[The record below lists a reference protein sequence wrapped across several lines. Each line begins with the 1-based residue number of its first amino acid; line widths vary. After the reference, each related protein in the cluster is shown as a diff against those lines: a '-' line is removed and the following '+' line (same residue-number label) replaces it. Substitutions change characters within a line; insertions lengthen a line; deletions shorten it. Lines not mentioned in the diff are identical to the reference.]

1 MKQTRPLRAMLAV
14 WIVAGATALAAV
26 SPAAASA
33 PVAAREVPLDAEH
46 WDLYDAEFTTHAGRP
61 CLAGTAAV
69 KDVVFEDGVIDVEM
83 LVPRARTYAG
93 LNFRIQSAAEYEQIY
108 IRPHRAPFYS
118 DALQYTPVFNGI
130 AGWQLYS
137 GGGCTAAIELPY
149 DAWVR
154 VRLEVAGTQARVF
167 VGNMDKPALEILD
180 LKHGAS
186 SGRIGVYGRRDGNA
200 YFSNF
205 RYRPAKDLEFGPS
218 AIPYAPPGTLT
229 EWDLSQSFGLSDFD
243 LERHPYEQDLGPI
256 EWRRVQTEPTGLL
269 DIARHAR
276 RPGPGP
282 ACILARAIL
291 TASSEERREFTFG
304 YSDAALVY
312 LNGETLFSGASG
324 YQQRDPSF
332 LGIVGL
338 FDTVYLPLKKGDNE
352 LLFLIVDSFGGW
364 GLVGQDGSPSF
375 RDARLEPVWETPAE
389 LAVPESAVY
398 DKTRGVFYVSNYDLY
413 GQGAAPGNHF
423 ISKLSGDGQIL
434 DRQWMAGLRY
444 PLGMVLDGDR
454 LFVAHRAELA
464 EIDVGREE
472 IVARHALPEGI
483 FPNDVARDPGT
494 GDLYVSDSERDAI
507 YRLHEG
513 VAEIWLSGPGIAD
526 PNGLLVRCGVLYVC
540 NNGDR
545 TLKAIRLSDRSMKP
559 VVRFYEGILDGLQS
573 DGHDNLLLSIW
584 EGRIYRVT
592 EQGATQMLLDTTNQR
607 ANCAD
612 FLFLPDQE
620 LLIVPTFGD
629 NRVAAYR
636 WAG

>member
-1 MKQTRPLRAMLAV
+1 MKEPRHLRAIL
-14 WIVAGATALAAV
+14 VALIAGGLVALIAI
-26 SPAAASA
+26 SITTAAAPA
-33 PVAAREVPLDAEH
+33 IAQEVPLDAEH
-46 WDLYDAEFTTHAGRP
+46 WDLYDAEFTTHAGRS
-61 CLAGTAAV
+61 CLIGTAAV
-69 KDVVFEDGVIDVEM
+69 KNVVFDNGTIDVDILM
-83 LVPRARTYAG
+83 PRARTYAG
-93 LNFRIQSAAEYEQIY
+93 LDFRIQSAAEYEQIY

-118 DALQYTPVFNGI
+118 DALQYTPVFNGV

-137 GGGCTAAIELPY
+137 GGGYTAAIELPY
-149 DAWVR
+149 DAWVH

-167 VGNMDKPALEILD
+167 VGDMERAALEILD

-186 SGRIGVYGRRDGNA
+186 AGGIGVYGRRDGNA

-205 RYRPAKDLEFGPS
+205 RYRSGEGLDFGPP
-218 AIPYAPPGTLT
+218 AIPYAPPGTLN
-229 EWDLSQSFGLSDFD
+229 EWELSQSFSLSGFD

-256 EWRRVQTEPTGLL
+256 AWHRVQTEPTGLL
-269 DIARHAR
+269 DIARHVR

-282 ACILARAIL
+282 GCIMARASL
-291 TASSEERREFTFG
+291 AAPTDERRQFTFG

-312 LNGETLFSGASG
+312 LNGEILFSGASG

-338 FDTVYLPLKKGDNE
+338 FDTLHLPLKKGQNE
-352 LLFLIVDSFGGW
+352 LLVLIVDSFGGW
-364 GLVGQDGSPSF
+364 GLIGQDGTPSF
-375 RDARLEPVWETPAE
+375 RDARLEMAWETPAE

-434 DRQWMAGLRY
+434 EREWVAGLRY
-444 PLGMVLDGDR
+444 PLGMVLIEDR
-454 LFVAHRAELA
+454 LYVAHRAELV
-464 EIDVGREE
+464 EIDVARGD
-472 IVARHALPEGI
+472 IVTRHVLPEGI

-494 GDLYVSDSERDAI
+494 GDLYISDSERDAI
-507 YRLHEG
+507 YRLHGG

-526 PNGLLVRCGVLYVC
+526 PNGLLVRGGVLYAC

-545 TLKAIRLSDRSMKP
+545 TLKAIRLSDRSMRP

-584 EGRIYRVT
+584 EGRLYRVT
-592 EQGATQMLLDTTNQR
+592 ELGAAQILLDTTNQG

-612 FLFLPDQE
+612 FLFLPEQE
-620 LLIVPTFGD
+620 LLVIPTFGG

-636 WAG
+636 WTG